1 MSKRIPPAPP
11 IALTDLSFGKDVS
24 EDEIFSYA
32 QFEQLQ
38 AFLKATVKKRS
49 MALVTGKAG
58 TGKTTGVR
66 AFTNQLPA
74 NQYQIIYFGQDQD
87 GSNLLRRFVQIL
99 GLKPQYYRVHLPM
112 QISQALSDN
121 LQTGGREIVAVIDEA
136 HLLDDRTLEDIR
148 LLTNS
153 DFDTKSA
160 LSVILIGHPQLRIRL
175 KSLEFDALKQRL
187 KYPFFL
193 EGFSLEETIA
203 YIKHRLA
210 IAGGASELFS
220 EDAIKRIFDA
230 SEGVPRAINNL
241 CELALLKAELAG
253 LDSIDG
259 KLVKQ
264 VISQFELS

>member
-1 MSKRIPPAPP
+1 MSKKTPPGT
-11 IALTDLSFGKDVS
+11 LSDLSFGKDIS
-24 EDEIFSYA
+24 ENEIFSYT

-58 TGKTTGVR
+58 TGKTTSVR
-66 AFTNQLPA
+66 VFTNQLPA
-74 NQYQIIYFGQDQD
+74 NQYQVIYCGQDQD
-87 GSNLLRRFVQIL
+87 GSSLLKRFVQTF
-99 GLKPQYYRVHLPM
+99 GLKPKHYRVNLPL
-112 QISQALSDN
+112 QISQALSDH
-121 LQTGGREIVAVIDEA
+121 LQEGGREIVAVIDEA

-160 LSVILIGHPQLRIRL
+160 LSVILLGHPQLRIRL
-175 KSLEFDALKQRL
+175 KSLAFDALKQRL
-187 KYPFFL
+187 RYPFFL

-210 IAGGASELFS
+210 IAGGAPELFS
-220 EDAIKRIFDA
+220 EEAIKRIFDA

-253 LDSIDG
+253 LDCIDG
-259 KLVKQ
+259 KLIKQ
-264 VISQFELS
+264 VVSQLELS